1 MALNCIDCSAVM
13 YALDVSKKILLTKCR
28 PLPGS
33 PKRAENTIQQRL
45 GPEDPVIQRPTLGWT

>member
-1 MALNCIDCSAVM
+1 MSA
-13 YALDVSKKILLTKCR
+13 KKILLTKCR